1 MADESCVSGG
11 RCAISTSFILPCL
24 SSHWPINP
32 NTISPFHFRGYSLLQ
47 SCLDS
52 SCPGR
57 CFFKMYSLWHE
68 EKQTHKT
75 CIINVCVCVCVCVC
89 VWLPAE
95 RPWGFPLLNESA
107 VSMHV
112 PMHPSALHWRNLIP
126 LTQPDIHCHMHCREE
141 ARPLHVCVCGPSAS
155 LRVCACGIWLWDV
168 EGQVEKW
175 MYRLCVWQPG
185 VSVKLTLTEYGR
197 AAWEDQQL
205 INRQYHNTFWCKW
218 QAKHWDL
225 HAWTCARAV
234 LTVKVTV
241 SLGEGVLQV
250 GAELMNRGFQ
260 VCAALLTQFL
270 LHLQSTAGETL
281 RTHLQMISW
290 KRQRI
295 VTSVNK
301 SVNGIK

>member
-1 MADESCVSGG
+1 M
-11 RCAISTSFILPCL
+11 
-24 SSHWPINP
+24 
-32 NTISPFHFRGYSLLQ
+32 
-47 SCLDS
+47 
-52 SCPGR
+52 
-57 CFFKMYSLWHE
+57 
-68 EKQTHKT
+68 
-75 CIINVCVCVCVCVC
+75 CVCVCVIAGGASVGFSPPEWVSSVDACSHAPLC
-89 VWLPAE
+89 PALEKPDPALPAWYSLPHALQ
-95 RPWGFPLLNESA
+95 RGSQASA
-107 VSMHV
+107 
-112 PMHPSALHWRNLIP
+112 
-126 LTQPDIHCHMHCREE
+126 
-141 ARPLHVCVCGPSAS
+141 CVCGPSAS

-250 GAELMNRGFQ
+250 GAELMNGGFQ

-301 SVNGIK
+301 SVNGVKEI

>member
-1 MADESCVSGG
+1 MCVCDCRRSVRGVFPSWMSQQC
-11 RCAISTSFILPCL
+11 RCMFPCTPLPCTGETW
-24 SSHWPINP
+24 SR
-32 NTISPFHFRGYSLLQ
+32 SPSLI
-47 SCLDS
+47 
-52 SCPGR
+52 
-57 CFFKMYSLWHE
+57 F
-68 EKQTHKT
+68 TAT
-75 CIINVCVCVCVCVC
+75 CT
-89 VWLPAE
+89 AE
-95 RPWGFPLLNESA
+95 RKPGLC
-107 VSMHV
+107 M
-112 PMHPSALHWRNLIP
+112 
-126 LTQPDIHCHMHCREE
+126 
-141 ARPLHVCVCGPSAS
+141 CVCGPSAS

-301 SVNGIK
+301 SVNGVKEI